1 MSRILLG
8 AFALMV
14 LSLNAQAQSDW
25 EGPTEFPAAPGWG
38 FTYESGD
45 HNWNLNHL

>member
-1 MSRILLG
+1 
-8 AFALMV
+8 MV